1 MIDSLY
7 FILQY
12 YKLIG
17 YVALGILLLWISII
31 CIEYLLNK
39 YYGYNRFNFSR
50 TYYRTMPRVSSTID
64 NI

>member
-17 YVALGILLLWISII
+17 YVALSILLLWISII

-50 TYYRTMPRVSSTID
+50 TYYRTRPRVSSTID